1 MKPLIQLSFIAA
13 LLLTIQT
20 VFAQEKLPPDWRKLH
35 YLSAEE
41 MATPVTNNLNFIE
54 TDPPEAD
61 ARMVAEF
68 EPMQSVLIRYPLGIP
83 YSLIVEMAKDV
94 NVATLVSSNSQANQV
109 LNLYAQNGVN
119 TANCSFI
126 VAPTDSY
133 WTRDYGPWFI
143 FDGNKQPGIVDFPYD
158 RPRPNDNNVPGV
170 VAQEMGV
177 NLYGMNLVHTGGNMM
192 VDGRGFAASTDL
204 VYDENNLTPQQVL
217 EKVEAY
223 LGITRY
229 DVTIDPL
236 DDYIKHIDCWGKY
249 LAPDKILLGQVPQ
262 SDYRYDMYES
272 VADYFAT
279 TPSAY
284 GYPYKVYRV
293 FTPGGYPVTAY
304 TNSTIVNN
312 KVFVPLS
319 GSQWDSQAI
328 AVYEEAMPG
337 YEIVGI
343 TWNNWVNSDAL
354 HCRTRGIADLQ
365 MLFVDHRPLYGTVS
379 YEDSLAIS
387 SKIIAY
393 SGEDLVADSLL
404 VYFSIN
410 GAAYQTT
417 TFAVTADED
426 EFVAYIKGYEVGDT
440 VDYYVF
446 AKDETGRRLTQPY
459 TGAFDPHRFVVEE
472 QQITELTIKPDTLIY
487 INEIEEILTL
497 KNETASPVTILEV
510 GHDDSWFFEFY
521 NLPEL
526 PFVIEPGE
534 SFELLVIVGMAVQ
547 MNPIVYLEAN
557 IEISTDIG
565 DYTVPVKINI
575 DLISSISEAKQIEAQ
590 VYPNPFDQQLTI
602 SFNLAQAQKLQI
614 VLTDLSGRI
623 VESSTNTEFQA
634 GEHQLQIAAKLAKGV
649 YFLKLSDGKQ
659 QQLIKVIKR

>member
-1 MKPLIQLSFIAA
+1 MKRFIHLVIIAVVVMNV
-13 LLLTIQT
+13 QV
-20 VFAQEKLPPDWRKLH
+20 VFSQKKLPPDWRKLH

-41 MATPVTNNLNFIE
+41 MAMPVTNNLNFTE
-54 TDPPEAD
+54 TDPPESG
-61 ARMVAEF
+61 ARMIAEF
-68 EPMQSVLIRYPLGIP
+68 EPMQAVLIRYPLGIP

-94 NVATLVSSNSQANQV
+94 NVVTLVSSNSQANQV
-109 LNLYAQNGVN
+109 LNLYTQNGVN

-126 VAPTDSY
+126 VTPTDSY

-143 FDGNKQPGIVDFPYD
+143 FDGDKQAGIVDFPYD
-158 RPRPNDNNVPGV
+158 RPRPNDNNVPEA

-177 NLYGMNLVHTGGNMM
+177 NLYGMNLMHTGGNMM
-192 VDGRGFAASTDL
+192 EDGRGYAASTDL

-249 LAPDKILLGQVPQ
+249 LAPDKILIGQVAQ
-262 SDYRYDMYES
+262 SDYRYDLYES

-279 TPSAY
+279 TSSAY

-343 TWNNWVNSDAL
+343 TWNNWQNTDAL
-354 HCRTRGIADLQ
+354 HCRTRGIADLE

-379 YEDSLAIS
+379 YEDSLAVS

-393 SGEDLVADSLL
+393 SGNDLVADSLL
-404 VYFSIN
+404 VYYSIN
-410 GAAYQTT
+410 GAAYQTS
-417 TFAVTADED
+417 TFVASADED
-426 EFVAYIKGYEVGDT
+426 EFVTYIKGYEGGDT

-446 AKDETGRRLTQPY
+446 AKDETGRRLMQPY
-459 TGAFDPHRFVVEE
+459 TGAFDPHQFVVEE
-472 QQITELTIKPDTLIY
+472 QQITGLTILPDTLVFTY
-487 INEIEEILTL
+487 EYLEILRL
-497 KNETASPVTILEV
+497 KNEAANPITILDVEAQEWYF
-510 GHDDSWFFEFY
+510 DFSS
-521 NLPEL
+521 LPEW
-526 PFVIEPGE
+526 PIVIEPDE
-534 SFELLVIVGMAVQ
+534 SLELEVVLMPGVLIYPIFYLDSELVIA
-547 MNPIVYLEAN
+547 
-557 IEISTDIG
+557 TDI
-565 DYTVPVKINI
+565 DEYKVPVKINI
-575 DLISSISEAKQIEAQ
+575 ELISNINESKQIEAL

-602 SFNLAQAQKLQI
+602 SFSLAQTQKLQI

-623 VESSTNTEFQA
+623 VESITNTEFKA
-634 GEHQLQIAAKLAKGV
+634 GEHQLQLAAKLAKGV
-649 YFLKLSDGKQ
+649 YFLKLNDGKQ